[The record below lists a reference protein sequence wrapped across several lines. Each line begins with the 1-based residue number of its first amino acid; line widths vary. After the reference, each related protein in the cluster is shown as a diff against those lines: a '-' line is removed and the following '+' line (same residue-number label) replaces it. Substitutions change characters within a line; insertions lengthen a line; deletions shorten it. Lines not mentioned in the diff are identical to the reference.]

1 MPDRD
6 PNIARQAMTMLP
18 HSPEPMGHADDTPL
32 LVITETVA
40 LTITVGDHPPIRL
53 EVCRLARE
61 PHSLI
66 RPIDPQSMTI
76 VRTDDL
82 EHGYA
87 AYDIKIAAGR

>member
-1 MPDRD
+1 
-6 PNIARQAMTMLP
+6 MTEP
-18 HSPEPMGHADDTPL
+18 SPIVPTERL